1 MDCTKTTEQI
11 LESSE
16 RQYRICS
23 LSSLGFWH
31 IALIVILIILREKE
45 FEFGNDIDKNEKKKM
60 REISRIVNKLYLY
73 VFVVFLFFN
82 NFRFF

>member
-1 MDCTKTTEQI
+1 MDGTKTTEQI

-23 LSSLGFWH
+23 LSSLRFWH

-45 FEFGNDIDKNEKKKM
+45 FWAHDIDKNEKKKM
-60 REISRIVNKLYLY
+60 CEISRIVNKLYLY

-82 NFRFF
+82 NFTFF